1 MKKPVSII
9 GMGLSPKDLTEEH
22 LELIRQADI
31 LVGGKR
37 LLDFFKDSPA
47 QKVEITKDIKGVM
60 EHIKNRMADSAIV
73 VLASGDPLFYGI
85 GSLLIKSLDPENVR
99 IYPNVSS
106 VAAAFSRLKLSWHD
120 AHIISLHGRNKKGA
134 LLPILAKKDKI
145 AVFTDPENNPAW
157 LANYLL
163 NQGIVEYDLCVLE
176 QLGTSSERVEWYSLQ
191 KAAGLRFSEPNLV
204 VLKLREAR
212 PEKITEIFFGMPEYL
227 FEHQKGLI
235 TKTEIRAVTISKLR
249 LMPDHIMWDLGA
261 GSGSVS
267 IEASMFVRRG
277 KIFAVEKNP
286 KRIRHIESNKKR
298 FNVRNLEIIHS
309 ELPEGLDKLPVP
321 DRIFIGGGG
330 KDLEKIIHSASSY
343 IKPDGVMVINT
354 ILIPNIE
361 TVLKTLNSEGFR
373 TAVVQVQINRGRE
386 MPWGER
392 LEAENP
398 VWIISGEKR
407 TPE

>member
-1 MKKPVSII
+1 MTKPISII
-9 GMGLSPKDLTEEH
+9 GMGLSPKDLTEEY
-22 LELIRQADI
+22 LELIYQADI

-47 QKVEITKDIKGVM
+47 QKIKINRDIKCVI
-60 EHIKNRMADSAIV
+60 ELIKTRMQSDKIA

-85 GSLLIKSLDPENVR
+85 GSLLIKSLSSENVT
-99 IYPNVSS
+99 IYPNISS
-106 VAAAFSRLKLSWHD
+106 VAAAFSRLKMPWHD
-120 AHIISLHGRNKKGA
+120 AHIVSLHGRNKERL
-134 LLPILAKKDKI
+134 LLPILAKKDKV
-145 AVFTDPENNPAW
+145 AVFTDPENNPSW
-157 LANYLL
+157 LASYLL
-163 NQGIVEYDLCVLE
+163 DQGIFDYDMCVLE
-176 QLGTSSERVEWYSLQ
+176 QLGAPSERVQWYTPE
-191 KAAGLRFSEPNLV
+191 KAVETQYSEPNLV
-204 VLKLREAR
+204 ILKRRAPLS
-212 PEKITEIFFGMPEYL
+212 KEISEIYSGMPEYL
-227 FEHQKGLI
+227 FDHQEGLI
-235 TKTEIRAVTISKLR
+235 TKAEIRAVTLSKLR

-267 IEASMFVRRG
+267 IEASMFVSRG

-286 KRIRHIESNKKR
+286 KRIRHIETNKKR
-298 FNVRNLEIIHS
+298 FNVRNLEIIQS

-373 TAVVQVQINRGRE
+373 TAVVQVHINRGRE